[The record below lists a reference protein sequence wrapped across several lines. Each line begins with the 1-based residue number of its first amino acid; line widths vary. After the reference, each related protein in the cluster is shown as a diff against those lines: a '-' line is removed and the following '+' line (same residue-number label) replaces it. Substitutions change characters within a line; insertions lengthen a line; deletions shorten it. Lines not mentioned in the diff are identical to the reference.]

1 MIIKKILWA
10 ITIAFT
16 ISGCANNYQIFYHD
30 LTKGVDVTKYPG
42 YVLSNTPPKLIL
54 GENPKK
60 DITSMMEDGYAMLG
74 YSSFISPN
82 NDASSERKAIM
93 KGEDVHAAV
102 ILLYS
107 NYADTI
113 NKVVPLYSPSY
124 MSGNVTD
131 NYGNSATFSGSGGS
145 MSYVPVPVSR
155 NNYLATFW
163 IKSKGILGLFVR
175 DLSEDEHKQI
185 KTNKGVSVIAVVKKS
200 PAFYADIF
208 KGDVILK
215 MNGDN
220 IFDRADFLTK
230 LKDLTGRTIILDIL
244 RDGKSIT
251 KEVKTNSL
259 K

>member
-1 MIIKKILWA
+1 
-10 ITIAFT
+10 
-16 ISGCANNYQIFYHD
+16 
-30 LTKGVDVTKYPG
+30 
-42 YVLSNTPPKLIL
+42 VLSDEPKLIL
-54 GENPKK
+54 GEDSKK
-60 DITSMMEDGYAMLG
+60 DTISMMEDGYVMLG
-74 YSSFISPN
+74 YSSFIAPN
-82 NDASSERKAIM
+82 NGASRERKAIM
-93 KGEDVHAAV
+93 KGEDVHASV

-124 MSGNVTD
+124 ISGDVTD

-145 MSYVPVPVSR
+145 MSYVPVPVNR

-163 IKSKGILGLFVR
+163 IKTKTILGLFVR
-175 DLSEDEHKQI
+175 DLTEDEHRQI

-215 MNGDN
+215 LNGDN
-220 IFDRADFLTK
+220 IFERADFLAK
-230 LKDLTGRTIILDIL
+230 LKDHTGQTITLDIL